1 MAVNVKMGVDLNGFK
16 SEIRNGQNILKGLNA
31 EMKAAEAEFKATGNA
46 EQLLTNKTNI
56 LNQQIRVQK
65 GVATEAEKALK
76 AMTDAGV
83 DPADAAYQ
91 RLYATM
97 MNATAGMNNAQA
109 DLNAL
114 GASAQAAASDADK
127 LTTSVNNI
135 GKKISLE
142 QVINGIGK
150 ITDGLEAAAKKA
162 VQLGEDIW
170 NNVMNSAKWADDT
183 ATQAAMFGIDVETF
197 QKMQK
202 LVTNGLDTTVE
213 SMLRS
218 QQKFKK
224 NIGEGKDEFM
234 ATMKELGLVTEVY
247 GGKTSEAMMQLVT
260 EDQLDLFFR
269 AGQAIMTLGDEYE
282 KEAVAQKL
290 FGKSW
295 RELIPL
301 FDSENGGFKSVEEYN
316 AALDEQRIVD
326 EELVQAG
333 ADLNDKI
340 GELKGNFETLK
351 NDVLLSLAPALTDAA
366 TALNGLLTS
375 VLDYLETPEG
385 KQMLQDLGTAVSGLF
400 DDLGEIDP
408 EQVVKG
414 FTDVFNTVVGS
425 IQWLVDNKDSVVEAL
440 KFIVLGWGAL
450 KLTGGALQILN
461 LINGLNGLR
470 GGGGG
475 NTGGTNVTG
484 GTGVGTGVF
493 AGKIKTTVTN
503 AAKVAPF
510 ALPALVAIDQIID
523 TYQQT
528 QEALEKGQA
537 SIDKYGAMSELYG
550 GSKEFET
557 WSQLYGYQHIR
568 KGGEGSGEAWED
580 MDKFASEW
588 NAWLND
594 EVTNPLLD
602 AMWEAMTNEQANS
615 FREAM
620 ELYSSGAKG
629 MDPEE
634 MQEKIWGPM
643 QEALNVMES
652 VMGPMQVPSE
662 LTLPDNMAQMLT
674 EELGTVLV
682 NGKVVINGNDEG
694 FANGLPFVQNDGL
707 YRLHKGETVTPA
719 REVQSR
725 SYNSNL
731 YVESMIMN
739 NGMDAAGLASA
750 MAAAQQ
756 RTMSGYG
763 S

>member
-1 MAVNVKMGVDLNGFK
+1 MAVNVKMGVDLGGFTSGIK
-16 SEIRNGQNILKGLNA
+16 QGQQILKGLNA
-31 EMKAAEAEFKATGNA
+31 EMKATDAEFKATGNS
-46 EQLLTNKTNI
+46 EQMLANKTKT
-56 LNQQIRVQK
+56 LNSQIQVQK
-65 GVATEAEKALK
+65 GIIDQAQKALK

-109 DLNAL
+109 ELNAL
-114 GASAQAAASDADK
+114 GTSAQGAAAGADQ

-142 QVINGIGK
+142 QVISGIDR
-150 ITDGLEAAAKKA
+150 ITDGLETAAKKA
-162 VQLGEDIW
+162 VQLGETIW
-170 NNVMNSAKWADDT
+170 NSIMDSAKWADDT
-183 ATQAAMFGIDVETF
+183 MSQAAMFGIDVETF

-202 LVTNGLDTTVE
+202 LVASGLDTTVE

-224 NIGEGKDEFM
+224 NIGEGADAFMLSMKD
-234 ATMKELGLVTEVY
+234 LGLAVEVY
-247 GGKTSEAMMQLVT
+247 GGKTSEAMLQLVT
-260 EDQLDLFFR
+260 EDQMDLFFR
-269 AGQAIMTLGDEYE
+269 AGQAIMNLGDEYE

-295 RELIPL
+295 RELVPL
-301 FDSENGGFKSVEEYN
+301 FTDYKSVEEYT
-316 AALDEQRIVD
+316 AALDKQRVVE
-326 EELVQAG
+326 EELVENG
-333 ADLNDKI
+333 ADLYDQV
-340 GELKGNFETLK
+340 GELKENLKTLK
-351 NDVLLSLAPALTDAA
+351 DDILLSLAPALTDAA
-366 TALNGLLTS
+366 AALNGLLTS
-375 VLDYLETPEG
+375 VLDYLKTPEG

-400 DDLGEIDP
+400 DDLGKIDP

-440 KFIVLGWGAL
+440 KFIVIGWGAL
-450 KLTGGALQILN
+450 KLSGGALQILN

-470 GGGGG
+470 GRGGG

-484 GTGVGTGVF
+484 GTGVGTGFF

-510 ALPALVAIDQIID
+510 ALPALVAIDTIID

-580 MDKFASEW
+580 MDKFAAEW

-620 ELYSSGAKG
+620 ELYSSGGKG

-682 NGKVVINGNDEG
+682 HGKVVLDGEDGNH
-694 FANGLPFVQNDGL
+694 ANGLPYVPYDGYL
-707 YRLHKGETVTPA
+707 ARLHKGERVVPA
-719 REVQSR
+719 REIQSR

-731 YVESMIMN
+731 YVESMYMN
-739 NGMDAAGLASA
+739 NGTDAAGLASA

>member
-1 MAVNVKMGVDLNGFK
+1 MAVNVKMGVDLGSFNSGIK
-16 SEIRNGQNILKGLNA
+16 QGQQILKGLNA
-31 EMKAAEAEFKATGNA
+31 EMKATDAEFKATGNS
-46 EQLLTNKTNI
+46 EQMLANKTKT
-56 LNQQIRVQK
+56 LNSQIQVQK
-65 GVATEAEKALK
+65 GIIDQAQKALK

-109 DLNAL
+109 ELNAL
-114 GASAQAAASDADK
+114 GASAQSAASDADK

-135 GKKISLE
+135 GKKLSLE
-142 QVINGIGK
+142 QVITGIDK
-150 ITDGLEAAAKKA
+150 ITGGLEAAAQKA
-162 VQLGEDIW
+162 INFGQQLWDAI
-170 NNVMNSAKWADDT
+170 MNSARWADDT
-183 ATQAAMFGIDVETF
+183 ATMAQMYDIPIEKYL
-197 QKMQK
+197 QMQR
-202 LVTNGLDTTVE
+202 LVGSGMDTTVD
-213 SMLRS
+213 SMLS
-218 QQKFKK
+218 GLDKMKK
-224 NIGEGKDEFM
+224 NIGNGSDSFIQ
-234 ATMKELGLVTEVY
+234 TLTDLGLAFRSAKGESISLITDNEW
-247 GGKTSEAMMQLVT
+247 
-260 EDQLDLFFR
+260 DLFFR
-269 AGQAIMTLGDEYE
+269 AGQALNNMSDSFD
-282 KEAVAQKL
+282 KEAAATAL

-295 RELIPL
+295 KELKPL
-301 FDSENGGFKSVEEYN
+301 FDEYKTVEEYN
-316 AALDEQRIVD
+316 KALEEQTVNSEETVRDLAALNDAVSNLEQSWEVLKT
-326 EELVQAG
+326 EVLG
-333 ADLNDKI
+333 A
-340 GELKGNFETLK
+340 
-351 NDVLLSLAPALTDAA
+351 LAPALQTAADALSKMLDKLTEYLKTD
-366 TALNGLLTS
+366 
-375 VLDYLETPEG
+375 EG
-385 KQMLQDLGTAVSGLF
+385 QEFLSKMGEAVSTLF
-400 DDLGEIDP
+400 DDLTKIDP
-408 EQVVKG
+408 EKAVESFKK
-414 FTDVFNTVVGS
+414 VFDDLIGGL
-425 IQWLVDNKDSVVEAL
+425 QWIIDNKDGLVAALTAVVA
-440 KFIVLGWGAL
+440 GWGML
-450 KLTGGALQILN
+450 KLSGGALQILN

-484 GTGVGTGVF
+484 GTGGGTPVF

-580 MDKFASEW
+580 MDKFAAEW

-620 ELYSSGAKG
+620 ELYSSGGKG

-682 NGKVVINGNDEG
+682 HGKVVLDGEDGNH
-694 FANGLPFVQNDGL
+694 ANGLPYVPYDGYL
-707 YRLHKGETVTPA
+707 ARLHKGERVVPA
-719 REVQSR
+719 REIQSR

-731 YVESMIMN
+731 YVESMYMN
-739 NGMDAAGLASA
+739 NGTDAAGLASA